1 MTKKRR
7 KTQNYPLVG
16 DFNLPNLTHP
26 MAARGVCLLWLPSH
40 GLGGIISMTSD
51 LPLYISPANLMSY
64 AFNCKNPWKIRS
76 SGSPH
81 HSTHSHRWPCHVH
94 SVSAPNLLNSC
105 FSPTWWERNGPKSR
119 CTAWNPRWKQCPK
132 KYIQRSRPRR
142 SGFLCGQVK

>member
-26 MAARGVCLLWLPSH
+26 MAARGICLLWLPSH
-40 GLGGIISMTSD
+40 SLGGIISMTSD
-51 LPLYISPANLMSY
+51 LPLYISPTNLMSY
-64 AFNCKNPWKIRS
+64 SFNCKNPWKIRS
-76 SGSPH
+76 SGSSH

-119 CTAWNPRWKQCPK
+119 ALHETRGGSNAPRNI
-132 KYIQRSRPRR
+132 Y
-142 SGFLCGQVK
+142 SGAGPVDQVFCVVK